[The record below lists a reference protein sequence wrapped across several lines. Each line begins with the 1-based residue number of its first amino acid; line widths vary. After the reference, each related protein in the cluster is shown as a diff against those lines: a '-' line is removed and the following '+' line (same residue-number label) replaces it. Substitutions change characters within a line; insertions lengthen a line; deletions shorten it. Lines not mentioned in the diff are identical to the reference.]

1 MMNIQETDDP
11 IKSQLLNKVTHQQE
25 ELKHEVQEITERT
38 QKIFTNALI
47 IGGALALTFLLIRGF
62 SDSKKRKSKKKTSSQ
77 KTEAHMDADEDYDAP
92 SLASTVLSRVG
103 TAVATQATVLL
114 LDLARERLAE
124 YLHAQAQKKAN
135 VPS

>member
-47 IGGALALTFLLIRGF
+47 IGGGLALTYLLIRGF
-62 SDSKKRKSKKKTSSQ
+62 SDSKKRKSKKKASAKQ
-77 KTEAHMDADEDYDAP
+77 TEARIDADEEYETP

-114 LDLARERLAE
+114 LDLAREKLAE
-124 YLHAQAQKKAN
+124 YLQAQAQKKTDE
-135 VPS
+135 PS